1 MVVAG
6 AFELCKEHICV
17 NREWNSSFFVHL
29 RRQLLES
36 SSSLYS
42 ERGRELSGGGGGGG
56 GDNSQLATFLRLP
69 IS

>member
-56 GDNSQLATFLRLP
+56 G
-69 IS
+69 

>member
-36 SSSLYS
+36 SCSLYS
-42 ERGRELSGGGGGGG
+42 ERGRELRGGGGGGN
-56 GDNSQLATFLRLP
+56 NSELATFLRLP